1 MDLKVFFVSLSL
13 ILIFDFIWIQLIMGK
28 FYSKEFSKIGRKEKG
43 KLKPKLLPG
52 LIAYLIIALGV
63 SIFAI
68 PLSNTPLT
76 SLIYGTLFGLII
88 YGAYD
93 LTNISVLKDYSRKLA
108 IIDIIWGT
116 ILLGIVSFLT
126 RIICI
131 K

>member
-1 MDLKVFFVSLSL
+1 
-13 ILIFDFIWIQLIMGK
+13 MGK

-52 LIAYLIIALGV
+52 LIVYLIIALGV

-68 PLSNTPLT
+68 PISNTPLN
-76 SLIYGTLFGLII
+76 SLIYGALFGLII
-88 YGAYD
+88 YGVYD

-126 RIICI
+126 RIISI